1 MRNFTSTGFKNYR
14 AATFS
19 MLFIFVTLFLSACSK
34 KEEAVSA
41 SPYLSV
47 INTSPTAGTF
57 NVYLNDVQINTA
69 ALPFGGGIAYKQYN
83 PGDYRLKF
91 TTASAIE
98 SLLTKNITI
107 ANSSI
112 YTFFLLDK
120 GAKLDGLLVTDDFS
134 GSATTKSYVR
144 FINVSPDAPSLD
156 VALTGKANL
165 VTDKSYKAI
174 SGFMEVDPGTYTFDV
189 KDHATGAVK
198 ATSESRVLV
207 GGAHYTV
214 LARGLMSET
223 GTDNVFSAQV
233 YENK

>member
-1 MRNFTSTGFKNYR
+1 MKIFTNASFKCCR
-14 AATFS
+14 SAAAS
-19 MLFIFVTLFLSACSK
+19 MLFIFGMLLLGSCSK
-34 KEEAVSA
+34 QEDAVSA

-57 NVYLNDVQINTA
+57 NVYMNDIQINTA

-107 ANSSI
+107 SNSLI
-112 YTFFLLDK
+112 YTFFLMDK
-120 GAKLDGLLVTDDFS
+120 GDKLDGVLITDDFS
-134 GSATTKSYVR
+134 GSVTDKSYVR

-156 VALTGKANL
+156 VAITGKSNL
-165 VTDKSYKAI
+165 VADKSYKAI
-174 SGFMEVDPGTYTFDV
+174 SGFIEVDPGTYTFDV
-189 KDHATGAVK
+189 KDHTTGAVK
-198 ATSESRVLV
+198 ATSESKVLI

-214 LARGLMSET
+214 MARGLMSDV
-223 GTDNVFSAQV
+223 GTDQAFSAQV